1 MKATTSILSRGQHPG
16 GALGFWMA
24 QCGVPMV
31 LTSAHLS
38 GIVEWVQPTV
48 AARLGIRLPEDE
60 ELRVLMTAQVMPSM
74 HGSVINMI
82 VL

>member
-1 MKATTSILSRGQHPG
+1 
-16 GALGFWMA
+16 
-24 QCGVPMV
+24 MV